1 MVTIVL
7 MWLANQKRL
16 GPLALAVFISSIL
29 TMAPSSAAQ
38 VSFPDARPF
47 KLFVPTNYDPAVP
60 APLILALHG
69 FGQSSA
75 QFEKYLGLTAIAQS
89 RGILYVHPDG
99 TKDKVGTQ
107 FWNATPECCDFQSP
121 KVNDDAYL
129 MSIIDEVSAKYA
141 VDPQRIYILG
151 HSNGGFMANRMAC
164 NHADRIAAIV
174 DMAGGSF
181 TKVTQ
186 CSPQHPI
193 SILEVWGT
201 ADETYKGNHILG
213 KPIPGAV
220 KTIATWAGLNQCS
233 AVSEKQVEK
242 IDLDP
247 VIKGRETT
255 VFAYTQCSIG
265 ISVELWSIAGANH
278 VPHMSSAFASAM
290 IDFLL
295 AHPKATAL
303 TN

>member
-1 MVTIVL
+1 MVTMVL
-7 MWLANQKRL
+7 MWLANRKRL
-16 GPLALAVFISSIL
+16 GALAVTVFVSSIL
-29 TMAPSSAAQ
+29 TIAPSSAA
-38 VSFPDARPF
+38 VVTFPDMRPF
-47 KLFVPTNYDPAVP
+47 KLFVPTNYDPSVP

-89 RGILYVHPDG
+89 KGFLYIHPDG

-107 FWNATPECCDFQSP
+107 FWNATPECCDFQTP
-121 KVNDDAYL
+121 KINDDAYL
-129 MSIIDEVSAKYA
+129 VSIIDEVSAKYA
-141 VDPQRIYILG
+141 VDPQRIYIIG

-164 NHADRIAAIV
+164 THADRIAAV
-174 DMAGGSF
+174 VNMSGGSY
-181 TKVTQ
+181 TKAAL
-186 CSPQHPI
+186 CSPKVPI

-220 KTIATWAGLNQCS
+220 KTIATWAGLDQCS
-233 AVSEKQVEK
+233 TVPEKQADK

-247 VIKGRETT
+247 AIKGSETT
-255 VFAYTQCSIG
+255 VFDYTQCPIG
-265 ISVELWSIAGANH
+265 ISVELWSIAGAHH
-278 VPHMSSAFASAM
+278 VPHMSPTFASAM
-290 IDFLL
+290 VDFLL